1 MELIVFV
8 GALFATLVGYIGDQ
22 KGRSF
27 PLWALAGFL
36 FGVFALVA
44 VCAVPKIVKG
54 E

>member
-1 MELIVFV
+1 MILLFV
-8 GALFATLVGYIGDQ
+8 GLLWAMLVGYIGDQ

-27 PLWALAGFL
+27 PLWMLAGFL

-44 VCAVPKIVKG
+44 VCAIPKIVKG